1 MQMPLLFRFAL
12 ALAVGGAVDA
22 VATPPAQTRPRPN
35 LVVVI
40 ADDAGWGDFSFVGNA
55 SVATPAVDSLAHD
68 GAVLERFCVQPVCS
82 PTRAELLTGRYH
94 PRSGVRGVSLGQE
107 RMAPDERTLANLFHD
122 AGYATGCFGKW
133 HNGTQW
139 PYHPRARGF
148 DTFYGFTEGHWGDY
162 FDAEME
168 HDGVFVQGRG
178 YITDDITDH
187 AIGFIEDSQQRGK
200 KPFLC
205 YVAFNTPHSPMSVP
219 DAEWNRYADKPIEK
233 RGPDGERED
242 LAFTRTA
249 LAMVENLD
257 ANLGRLLATLE
268 RLDLARD
275 TIVVFLSDNGPNSS
289 RWCGGMRGKKGSTD
303 DGGVRS
309 VCCIRY
315 PARIQPGT
323 IIDDV
328 TGAIDLLPTL
338 AGLAGVDR
346 RHEKPLDGV
355 DLAPLLC
362 AGLEAHA
369 TAAALAGRTVVASF
383 GGKVSV
389 RTTRHRLD
397 AEGRLYDLEQDPGQT
412 RDLAANRPD
421 VADRLHEIAAAW
433 RRDVLDATPK
443 PTEERFPVGYPGA
456 PLTELPARDGLPHG
470 GVARSDKAPNC
481 SYFTTWKSPDDS
493 ITWRVDVLE
502 PGRYAAELWY
512 TCPPADAG
520 ATVTLSGGGG
530 TVTGMIRPGWDPP
543 LNTADDR
550 IPRGHGESF
559 SKAFR
564 PLALGPITLA
574 KGPTTLVLRATAI
587 PGSSVAD
594 VRRLVLRPV
603 PSE

>member
-1 MQMPLLFRFAL
+1 MTSFLRMSVAVL
-12 ALAVGGAVDA
+12 ALGISVAA
-22 VATPPAQTRPRPN
+22 VATAAAHPN
-35 LVVVI
+35 VLIVL

-55 SVATPAVDSLAHD
+55 SVATPAVDSLARD
-68 GAVLERFCVQPVCS
+68 GAVLKQFCVQPVCS

-107 RMAPDERTLANLFHD
+107 RMAPDERTLANVFHD

-168 HDGVFVQGRG
+168 HDGAFVRGRG
-178 YITDDITDH
+178 YIADDITDH
-187 AIGFIEDSQQRGK
+187 AIGFIEAARTDK

-219 DAEWNRYADKPIEK
+219 EAEWARFRDKPISQ
-233 RGPDGERED
+233 RGPEGDRED
-242 LAFTRTA
+242 LAFTRAA

-257 ANLGRLLATLE
+257 ANVDRLLATLD
-268 RLDLARD
+268 RLDAARD
-275 TIVVFLSDNGPNSS
+275 TIVVFFSDNGPNSP
-289 RWCGGMRGKKGSTD
+289 RWCGDMRGRKGSTD

-309 VCCIRY
+309 VCCVRY
-315 PARIQPGT
+315 PARVQPGT
-323 IIDDV
+323 IIDDT
-328 TGAIDLLPTL
+328 TGAIDLMPTL
-338 AGLAGVDR
+338 AGLAGVVLKN
-346 RHEKPLDGV
+346 EKPLDGV
-355 DLAPLLC
+355 DLAPLLST
-362 AGLEAHA
+362 GPA
-369 TAAALAGRTVVASF
+369 TQAAAAVLADRAIVASF

-397 AEGRLYDLEQDPGQT
+397 AEGRLYDMETDPGQT
-412 RDLAANRPD
+412 RDIASELPD
-421 VADRLHEIAAAW
+421 EVARLRETAAAW
-433 RRDVLDATPK
+433 RRDVLDAVPK

-470 GVARSDKAPNC
+470 GVARSGKAPNC
-481 SYFTTWKSPDDS
+481 SFFTKWTTPDDS
-493 ITWRVDVLE
+493 ITWTVDVLE
-502 PGRYAAELWY
+502 PGRYTAELWY
-512 TCPPADAG
+512 TCPPSDAG
-520 ATVTLSGGGG
+520 ATVMLSGGGG
-530 TVTGMIRPGWDPP
+530 TVTGTIHPGWDPP

-559 SKAFR
+559 SKALK
-564 PLALGPITLA
+564 PLALGTIALE

-587 PGSSVAD
+587 PSGSVAD
-594 VRRLVLRPV
+594 VRRLVLRPA
-603 PSE
+603 P

>member
-1 MQMPLLFRFAL
+1 MRMSFLLRAAAVFL
-12 ALAVGGAVDA
+12 ACGGVDA
-22 VATPPAQTRPRPN
+22 VATPPARPN
-35 LVVVI
+35 LVIVV

-55 SVATPAVDSLAHD
+55 AVDTPAVDSLAHD
-68 GAVLERFCVQPVCS
+68 GAILEQFCVQPVCS

-107 RMAPDERTLANLFHD
+107 RMAPDERTLAHVFQD

-139 PYHPRARGF
+139 PYHPLARGF

-168 HDGVFVQGRG
+168 RDGVFVQGRG
-178 YITDDITDH
+178 YLADDITDH
-187 AIGFIEDSQQRGK
+187 AIGFIETARTNE

-219 DAEWNRYADKPIEK
+219 EAEWERFCDKPIER
-233 RGPDGERED
+233 RGPDGDRED
-242 LAFTRTA
+242 LTFTRAA

-257 ANLGRLLATLE
+257 ANLGRLLATLD
-268 RLDLARD
+268 RRDMARD
-275 TIVVFLSDNGPNSS
+275 TIVVFCSDNGPNSS
-289 RWCGGMRGKKGSTD
+289 RWCGGMRGRKGSTD

-338 AGLAGVDR
+338 AGLAGVD
-346 RHEKPLDGV
+346 HKNEKPLDGV

-362 AGLEAHA
+362 GGREAQA
-369 TAAALAGRTVVASF
+369 TAAAIADRAIVASF

-389 RTTRHRLD
+389 RTTSHRLD
-397 AEGRLYDLEQDPGQT
+397 AEGRLYDLANDPGQA
-412 RDLAANRPD
+412 RDIAAEQPEK
-421 VADRLHEIAAAW
+421 AKRLREIAAAW
-433 RRDVLDATPK
+433 RRDVLDAVPR
-443 PTEERFPVGYPGA
+443 PAEERFPVGYPGA
-456 PLTELPARDGLPHG
+456 PLTELPARDGEPHG
-470 GVARSDKAPNC
+470 SVERSGKAPNC
-481 SYFTTWKSPDDS
+481 SFFTNWTKADDS
-493 ITWRVDVLE
+493 ITWAVDVVE
-502 PGRYAAELWY
+502 PGRYTAELWY

-520 ATVTLSGGGG
+520 STVTLSGGKA
-530 TVTGMIRPGWDPP
+530 TVTGTIAPGWDPP

-550 IPRGHGESF
+550 VPRGHGESF
-559 SKAFR
+559 SKQFR
-564 PLALGPITLA
+564 PLTLGTITLA
-574 KGPTTLVLRATAI
+574 KGPTTLVLRASTI
-587 PGSSVAD
+587 PGASVAD
-594 VRRLVLRPV
+594 ICRLVLRPV
-603 PSE
+603 P